1 MLPSTS
7 SGKKSRLNGSNSDW
21 SGSEKGN
28 ELTDSNEKSQRF
40 ASGGTEMTTVSEDR
54 PMTRMR
60 AAVESA
66 PSAIAVGLI
75 VATIMSTAIA
85 LVIVLQ

>member
-1 MLPSTS
+1 
-7 SGKKSRLNGSNSDW
+7 
-21 SGSEKGN
+21 
-28 ELTDSNEKSQRF
+28 
-40 ASGGTEMTTVSEDR
+40 MTTVSEDR

-66 PSAIAVGLI
+66 PSALAVGLI